1 MEDQEVIKDFLI
13 ESSENLARLDNEMV
27 ELEKRPKDAS
37 LLASIFRTIH
47 TIKGTCGFLG
57 FSMLEKITHFGENIL
72 SQVRNE
78 ERSLTPQLVSLILEM
93 IDIIKAELESIEAS
107 GSESGALHEDLLN
120 RLNLAYQGKDTAP
133 PPPGEAPQRTPQD
146 TSRPLPSV
154 QPSPAAPSV
163 LETPLDDP
171 GSPAQNWMT
180 PSNSI
185 YEETS
190 NSVSQAVDPV
200 QSSIAP
206 LVDPNNGKTPSLSD
220 AGSRAGQEG
229 DASASKG
236 ATAADSTIRVDVG
249 LLDRLMN
256 LVGELVLARNQILQ
270 FNARQEDAT
279 FNATSQRL
287 NLITTQLQ
295 EGVMKTRMQP
305 IGVVWNKLPRVVR
318 DLASS
323 CGKRIQLDMD
333 GAETELDK
341 SIIEAIKDP
350 LTHLVRNSCDHGLET
365 PAERQNAGKA
375 PQGKL
380 LLRAFH
386 EGGQVN
392 IEITDDGRGIDTER
406 VKQKAVQKGLIR
418 REQAERMS
426 EREALHLIFQ
436 PGFSTAEQVTNIS
449 GRGVGM
455 DVVKTNIEKIGGTV
469 DLVSRG
475 GHGTTVKIKIPLT
488 LAIIPGLVVMSG
500 GERFVIPQVSLLEL
514 VRLEG
519 EAGRRLIERIHGMP
533 VYRRRGNLLPIV
545 YLNEALRMS
554 PETNAG
560 SADVLN
566 IVILQA
572 EDKQFGLVVDGI
584 HDTQEIVV
592 KPLGKQLKGLSWYA
606 GATIMGDGKVALI
619 LDVLGLGLKSGV
631 LSELRDSGRSDAH
644 QGDAE
649 SERQTL
655 LLFRSGRYERL
666 AVPLSLVARLE
677 EFPRGKIEHASGKM
691 VVQYRGQILPLLP
704 LNSCLGGY
712 GSDLADNVDPV
723 PVIVFADGEQRIGIL
738 VDEIVD
744 IVEDA
749 VVARQQSAQH
759 GLLGSAVVGQ
769 RVTDFL
775 DLHAVISSD
784 NVWANK
790 KKAGQRALHVLVA
803 ESSQFARGL
812 VRHSLEM
819 AGHKVIEAGTVSEAL
834 DRIQRFPVDVA
845 AVSLDLAGGG
855 GVAFAEQARRQI
867 ASAKIVALA
876 SGHDTTAPGGDAFD
890 ELLEKFDREGMLR
903 SIERLRLAVQTAE
916 QPAFAAR

>member
-27 ELEKRPKDAS
+27 ELEQRPKDAS

-57 FSMLEKITHFGENIL
+57 FGKLEKITHYGENIL
-72 SQVRNE
+72 SQIRNE
-78 ERSLTPQLVSLILEM
+78 ERPLTPVLVSLILEM
-93 IDIIKAELESIEAS
+93 IDAVKAELGSIEAS
-107 GSESGALHEDLLN
+107 GNESPVSHAALLE
-120 RLNLAYQGKDTAP
+120 RLNLAYQGIETIPVPTVDLTMGKPQAAASIRPPEGEDSTTAP
-133 PPPGEAPQRTPQD
+133 VRNIHVTTTPQTSAATHSSNSHPQASAPEAPT
-146 TSRPLPSV
+146 T
-154 QPSPAAPSV
+154 APV
-163 LETPLDDP
+163 
-171 GSPAQNWMT
+171 
-180 PSNSI
+180 
-185 YEETS
+185 
-190 NSVSQAVDPV
+190 PV
-200 QSSIAP
+200 
-206 LVDPNNGKTPSLSD
+206 
-220 AGSRAGQEG
+220 
-229 DASASKG
+229 DASPRAPIDSDPSANKG
-236 ATAADSTIRVDVG
+236 SSAADSTIRVDVG

-318 DLASS
+318 DLASA

-365 PAERQNAGKA
+365 PAERQNCGKA

-392 IEITDDGRGIDTER
+392 IEINDDGRGIDTER
-406 VKQKAVQKGLIR
+406 VKQKAVQRGLVR
-418 REQAERMS
+418 SEQAERMS

-469 DLVSRG
+469 DLVSRI

-545 YLNEALRMS
+545 YLNEALRLVPS
-554 PETNAG
+554 HSSAA
-560 SADVLN
+560 ADVLN

-572 EDKQFGLVVDGI
+572 EEKQFGLVVDGI

-631 LSELRDSGRSDAH
+631 LSELRDSSRSDTQKAES
-644 QGDAE
+644 E

-677 EFPRGKIEHASGKM
+677 EFPRSKIEHASGKM

-704 LNSCLGGY
+704 LNSYLGGY
-712 GSDLADNVDPV
+712 GEDLAEGVDPV
-723 PVIVFADGEQRIGIL
+723 PVIVFADGEQRIGVL

-749 VVARQQSAQH
+749 VTARQQSAQH
-759 GLLGSAVVGQ
+759 GLLGSAVIGQ
-769 RVTDFL
+769 KVTDFL

-784 NVWANK
+784 HAWSNRQ
-790 KKAGQRALHVLVA
+790 KAGHPSVQVLIA
-803 ESSQFARGL
+803 ETSQFARGL

-819 AGHKVIEAGTVSEAL
+819 AGHRVIEAGSVTEAL

-845 AVSLDLAGGG
+845 AVAVDLAGGG
-855 GVAFAEQARRQI
+855 GAAFAEQARRQMS
-867 ASAKIVALA
+867 SARIVALSTGA
-876 SGHDTTAPGGDAFD
+876 DSSAVDSQAFD

-903 SIERLRLAVQTAE
+903 SIERLRAALDSAGRRE
-916 QPAFAAR
+916 YAAR

>member
-27 ELEKRPKDAS
+27 ELEQRPKDAA

-57 FSMLEKITHFGENIL
+57 FSKLERITHFGENIL
-72 SQVRNE
+72 SQVRND
-78 ERSLTPQLVSLILEM
+78 ERPLTPALVSLILEM
-93 IDIIKAELESIEAS
+93 IDAIKAELESIEAS
-107 GSESGALHEDLLN
+107 GCESAVTHAALIE
-120 RLNLAYQGKDTAP
+120 RLNLAYQGMETASPAENSACQAIPESGAGGVNLAAAPVAAETTGTAP
-133 PPPGEAPQRTPQD
+133 ANPITTPNFFATGEQETSTSVNSNAGSMLPSTAEPQTTGQAADASARTPQD
-146 TSRPLPSV
+146 
-154 QPSPAAPSV
+154 
-163 LETPLDDP
+163 
-171 GSPAQNWMT
+171 G
-180 PSNSI
+180 
-185 YEETS
+185 
-190 NSVSQAVDPV
+190 
-200 QSSIAP
+200 
-206 LVDPNNGKTPSLSD
+206 DPNANK
-220 AGSRAGQEG
+220 AGS
-229 DASASKG
+229 
-236 ATAADSTIRVDVG
+236 AADSTIRVDVG

-365 PAERQNAGKA
+365 PAERQAAGKA

-392 IEITDDGRGIDTER
+392 IEITDDGRGIDTEK
-406 VKQKAVQKGLIR
+406 VKQKALQKGFIR

-469 DLVSRG
+469 DLVSRL

-519 EAGRRLIERIHGMP
+519 EAGRRLIERIHGTP

-545 YLNEALRMS
+545 YLNEALRLAPDPS
-554 PETNAG
+554 GAP
-560 SADVLN
+560 SDVLN

-631 LSELRDSGRSDAH
+631 LSELRDSARAEAH
-644 QGDAE
+644 QSE
-649 SERQTL
+649 SESDRQTL

-677 EFPRGKIEHASGKM
+677 EFPRAKIEHASGKM

-704 LNSCLGGY
+704 LQSYLGGY
-712 GSDLADNVDPV
+712 GSDLGEDVDPV
-723 PVIVFADGEQRIGIL
+723 PVIVFADGEQRIGVL

-744 IVEDA
+744 IVEDT
-749 VVARQQSAQH
+749 VTARQPSAQR
-759 GLLGSAVVGQ
+759 GLLGSAVISQ
-769 RVTDFL
+769 KVTDFL
-775 DLHAVISSD
+775 DLHAVISSED
-784 NVWANK
+784 AWSNRPK
-790 KKAGQRALHVLVA
+790 SGQRALQVLVA

-819 AGHKVIEAGTVSEAL
+819 AGHRVIEAGSVTEAL
-834 DRIQRFPVDVA
+834 DRLQRFPVDIA

-855 GVAFAEQARRQI
+855 GAAFAEQARRHMP
-867 ASAKIVALA
+867 SVRIVALSA
-876 SGHDTTAPGGDAFD
+876 GGDSTAPDSSAFD

-903 SIERLRLAVQTAE
+903 SIERLRAALQSAGQRELA
-916 QPAFAAR
+916 PR